1 MSEVDADDWDEN
13 LFHARHAD
21 SAYEDQSEGAAL
33 REGPNGSDVYD
44 RGASSDNLLD
54 LLPLH
59 DTVVSND
66 LVSVSRNDVLLE
78 PSLSR
83 TTDQDNADSA
93 SLLCLPT
100 SLIVN
105 RKIQGLFE
113 RIADD
118 FLAGE
123 DDLYIDLSPLQET
136 LFISS
141 KRTFSYPGNNANEAW
156 RFSLYSVLSRHSLLT
171 VERSCYDEAAAAD
184 PRSHS

>member
-1 MSEVDADDWDEN
+1 MSEVNADDWDED
-13 LFHARHAD
+13 LFHHAN

-33 REGPNGSDVYD
+33 REGPDGVDVYD
-44 RGASSDNLLD
+44 RGAPSDSLPD

-66 LVSVSRNDVLLE
+66 PMPVTKNDVLLE

-83 TTDQDNADSA
+83 TTDQANADST
-93 SLLCLPT
+93 SSLCLPT
-100 SLIVN
+100 SLIIN
-105 RKIQGLFE
+105 RRIQGLFE

-136 LFISS
+136 PFISS

-171 VERSCYDEAAAAD
+171 I
-184 PRSHS
+184 